1 VTLERADGSR
11 VEVVPFALADLNDGD
26 NDHDRGPD
34 TPGTPVL
41 VSPPAGFPADPDGDP
56 NPETRVEVSRRR

>member
-11 VEVVPFALADLNDGD
+11 VEVVPFALADQHDGD
-26 NDHDRGPD
+26 NNHDLCPD

-41 VSPPAGFPADPDGDP
+41 ASFPAGFPADPNGGPD
-56 NPETRVEVSRRR
+56 PETRVEGSRRR